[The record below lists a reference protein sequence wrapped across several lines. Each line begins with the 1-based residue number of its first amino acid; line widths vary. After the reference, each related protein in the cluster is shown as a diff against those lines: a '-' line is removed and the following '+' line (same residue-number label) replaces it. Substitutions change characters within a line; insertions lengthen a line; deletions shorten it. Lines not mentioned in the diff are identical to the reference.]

1 MNAQKTTFFKH
12 GAPNHLHDMKVLLL
26 NTYRHGG
33 AGVASGRLLD
43 ALRQSGTQADLLT
56 MQEGGKRWPFYA
68 ERLSFLPY
76 ERDKSVR
83 FSFSLA
89 NFGTDLRRHPAVQAA
104 DVLHLHWINQGFL
117 SLQNIR
123 QLATLGKPIVWT
135 LHDMW
140 AFTGGCHIYTCDHF
154 QQNCGQCPYLR
165 KPGPEDLSHR
175 IWAAKQRLFPKNMQ
189 FVTCSDW
196 LRGMALSSSL
206 LADYPVISIPNPID
220 TQVFKPITEAERL
233 KFRQE
238 KGVAPNARVI
248 LFVAMKI
255 SDPHKGFRFLEAALQ
270 ELHAKHADLPLE
282 IMVIGKSDPE
292 ALATLPYP
300 VHALGLFRDPTE
312 LARVYAA
319 ADVFVTPTLADNL
332 PNTVMESLACGT
344 PVAGFRTGGV
354 PEMVD
359 HQVNGYIADQGDP
372 AALAEGIRWVLSG
385 EKPIEVLRQ
394 AARKKVEDE
403 YGYAVVA
410 GRYMELYEGVL

>member
-1 MNAQKTTFFKH
+1 
-12 GAPNHLHDMKVLLL
+12 MKVLLL

-33 AGVASGRLLD
+33 AGVAAGRLLSALQAQGTD
-43 ALRQSGTQADLLT
+43 AQILHAEDAGN
-56 MQEGGKRWPFYA
+56 RWPFYA

-89 NFGTDLRRHPAVQAA
+89 NFGKDLRRHPAVQAA

-117 SLQNIR
+117 SLKNIA
-123 QLATLGKPIVWT
+123 QLARLGKPIIWT
-135 LHDMW
+135 LHDIW

-154 QQNCGQCPYLR
+154 RQSCGHCPYLR
-165 KPGPEDLSHR
+165 HPAPGDLSHR
-175 IWAAKQRLFPKNMQ
+175 IWSAKKRWLPANIH

-206 LADYPVISIPNPID
+206 LVDHFITTIPNPID
-220 TQVFKPITEAERL
+220 TTVFQPVTDAERTR
-233 KFRQE
+233 FRQE
-238 KGVAPNARVI
+238 KGIAPEARVI

-255 SDPHKGFRFLEAALQ
+255 SEPHKGFRFLQAAL
-270 ELHAKHADLPLE
+270 ETLKEKHAALVLE
-282 IMVIGKSDPE
+282 IMVIGKAEPE
-292 ALATLPYP
+292 TLALLPYP
-300 VHALGLFRDPTE
+300 VHALGLVQNPAA

-354 PEMVD
+354 PEMVE
-359 HQVNGYIADQGDP
+359 HRENGYIADQGDS

-385 EKPIEVLRQ
+385 EKPMAELRQ
-394 AARKKVEDE
+394 AARQKVEKD
-403 YGYAVVA
+403 YANAVVA
-410 GRYMELYEGVL
+410 GRYAALYQAATNTLKAP

>member
-1 MNAQKTTFFKH
+1 
-12 GAPNHLHDMKVLLL
+12 MKVLLL

-33 AGVASGRLLD
+33 AGIASGRILD
-43 ALRQSGTQADLLT
+43 ALRQSGGQADLLN
-56 MQEGGKRWPFYA
+56 MQDAGKRWPFYA

-117 SLQNIR
+117 SLENIA

-135 LHDMW
+135 LHDIW
-140 AFTGGCHIYTCDHF
+140 AFTGGCHIYSCDHF
-154 QQNCGQCPYLR
+154 QKNCGHCPYLR
-165 KPGPEDLSHR
+165 RPGPQDLSHR
-175 IWAAKQRLFPKNMQ
+175 VWSAKKRFFPKNMQ

-206 LADYPVISIPNPID
+206 LQDYPVTTIPNPIS
-220 TQVFKPITEAERL
+220 TQIFKPVTEAERSQ
-233 KFRQE
+233 FRQE
-238 KGVAPNARVI
+238 KGIAPDARVI
-248 LFVAMKI
+248 LFVAMRI
-255 SDPHKGFRFLEAALQ
+255 SDTHKGFPFLQAALQ
-270 ELHAKHADLPLE
+270 ELKENHAGLPLE
-282 IMVIGKSDPE
+282 IMVIGRAEPE

-300 VHALGLFRDPTE
+300 VHALGLLQDPTE

-344 PVAGFRTGGV
+344 PVVGFRTGGV
-354 PEMVD
+354 PEMVE
-359 HQVNGYIADQGDP
+359 HQVNGYIAEQGNS
-372 AALAEGIRWVLSG
+372 AALAAGIRWVLAD
-385 EKPIEVLRQ
+385 EKQMLELRQ
-394 AARKKVEDE
+394 AARQKVEKK
-403 YGYAVVA
+403 YANAVVA
-410 GRYMELYEGVL
+410 AQYWSLYHQVLQPAV